1 MLLLEITSFLVID
14 GKNKKIKIGLNIK
27 LGLLLGSLNCLMW
40 YILAVT
46 KGFYVIEVY
55 IYRNYI
61 TFAMLVSGVIL
72 SIYFLK
78 RKNQGFLDFKEAIK
92 TGLIYT
98 FVFALIL
105 SIFNYIYYHYI
116 SPDTIDFFLSEAKN
130 KLIENKVKPQDI
142 PFYLNSERNNF
153 SSLKL
158 LPPVLFFGLISSLI
172 TGALLRKSDPHKFSA
187 N

>member
-1 MLLLEITSFLVID
+1 M
-14 GKNKKIKIGLNIK
+14 KIGLSIK
-27 LGLLLGSLNCLMW
+27 LGLLLGLLNCLLW

-55 IYRNYI
+55 VYRNYI
-61 TFAMLVSGVIL
+61 TLATLVIGVIL
-72 SIYFLK
+72 SVFFLK
-78 RKNQGFLDFKEAIK
+78 RKNLGLLDFKEAIK
-92 TGLIYT
+92 TGLLYT
-98 FVFALIL
+98 FIFAIVLA
-105 SIFNYIYYHYI
+105 IFNYIYYNYI
-116 SPDTIDFFLSEAKN
+116 SPDTIDYFLSEAKN

-153 SSLKL
+153 SSFKL

-172 TGALLRKSDPHKFSA
+172 TGALMRKSDPHTLKE

>member
-1 MLLLEITSFLVID
+1 M
-14 GKNKKIKIGLNIK
+14 KIGLTIK
-27 LGLLLGSLNCLMW
+27 LGLILGSLNCLLW

-55 IYRNYI
+55 VYRNYI
-61 TFAMLVSGVIL
+61 SLATLVSGVIL
-72 SIYFLK
+72 SIYLLK

-98 FVFALIL
+98 FVFAIVLA
-105 SIFNYIYYHYI
+105 IFNYIYYHYI
-116 SPDTIDFFLSEAKN
+116 SPDTIDYFLSEAKN
-130 KLIENKVKPQDI
+130 KLVERKIKPQEI
-142 PFYLNSERNNF
+142 PLYLNAERNNF
-153 SSLKL
+153 SSFKL

-172 TGALLRKSDPHKFSA
+172 TGALMRKNDPHKFSA

>member
-1 MLLLEITSFLVID
+1 M
-14 GKNKKIKIGLNIK
+14 KIESTIK
-27 LGLLLGSLNCLMW
+27 LGLVLGSLNCLLW

-55 IYRNYI
+55 VYRNYF
-61 TFAMLVSGVIL
+61 TLATLVAGIIL

-78 RKNQGFLDFKEAIK
+78 RKNMGFLDFKEAIK
-92 TGLIYT
+92 TGLVYT
-98 FVFALIL
+98 FVFAIIL
-105 SIFNYIYYHYI
+105 SIFNYIYYHFI
-116 SPDTIDFFLSEAKN
+116 SPDTIDYFLNEAKN

-158 LPPVLFFGLISSLI
+158 LPPILFFGLVSSLI
-172 TGALLRKSDPHKFSA
+172 SGALMRKSDPNKFSA